1 MADIYSKE
9 WYDGLQD
16 ILNRSEEVTAQA
28 PRGVWNVLAEVTGD
42 GKSPYIGEGEVKRF
56 TLVFDDGRCTSYRE
70 LAEEPGKRD
79 FQFVLRVPA
88 SLFEGIVAS
97 QVDPVEAGLRG
108 DIKIAGDMRVLI
120 QNAELVNVLAVV
132 YQQQL
137 ETSWPKGEPP
147 YG

>member
-9 WYDGLQD
+9 WYDSLQG
-16 ILNRSEEVTAQA
+16 ILNRSEDVTEKA
-28 PRGVWNVLAEVTGD
+28 PRGVWNVLAEVIGD
-42 GKSPYIGEGEVKRF
+42 GKSPYVGQGEVKRF
-56 TLVFDDGRCTSYRE
+56 ALVFEDGRCTSYRE

-97 QVDPVEAGLRG
+97 KIDPVEAGLRG
-108 DIKIAGDMRVLI
+108 DIKISGDMRVLI
-120 QNAELVNVLAVV
+120 QNAELVNVLAAI
-132 YQQQL
+132 YQQQV

-147 YG
+147 YS